1 MIYPNNYHLYIE
13 VANNY
18 QLDLDYFK
26 GLVIY
31 QFPKEYRLIPH
42 AITKKEENVYHV
54 TFRAPTKEEMEGV
67 EKELNNYHI
76 STVKFELVT
85 GKQSYMD
92 IDDIVHL
99 ELEYSNNE
107 IELELE
113 FGINTE
119 DHTDFTL
126 KAENEIVEVPEV

>member
-1 MIYPNNYHLYIE
+1 MIYPNNYHLYVE
-13 VANNY
+13 VQNGY
-18 QLDLDYFK
+18 EPPLDYFK

-31 QFPKEYRLIPH
+31 QFPKETRLLPY
-42 AITKKEENVYHV
+42 AISKKEENLYHV
-54 TFRAPTKEEMEGV
+54 NFRTATREEMEGV
-67 EKELNNYHI
+67 LKELHSYHL
-76 STVKFELVT
+76 STVKFELIT

-92 IDDIVHL
+92 IDDIVRL